1 MSAGHLFEPL
11 LPISYQ
17 FSLPRGKARGLW
29 CVSSDFLQP
38 SGFCARPL
46 FLLEALV
53 SLLGYFLAASN

>member
-1 MSAGHLFEPL
+1 MLMSAGHLFEPL
-11 LPISYQ
+11 LPISDQ
-17 FSLPRGKARGLW
+17 FSLW

-38 SGFCARPL
+38 SGICARAL